1 MDIRLDGKVALVTGA
16 SSGLGERFALV
27 LAESGARVALAARQ
41 IDKLEGLK
49 AAIVKAGG
57 SAFPIGLDVTK
68 VPDIDPA
75 IERIEREFGAIDIL
89 VNNSGVSVTN
99 RFGDYTEAE
108 FDFMM
113 DTNAKGAFFVA
124 QSVGRRMLARGQ
136 GHIINI
142 ASVAAVKVVPGIG
155 AYGMTKAAVV
165 QMTKGMAVE
174 WGRRGINVNVVLP
187 GYIETGMNRDYWST
201 EGGKKL
207 ISMLP
212 RRRVGQPGDLDGLIV
227 YLASDASQFVNG
239 AVISADDGMT
249 AT

>member
-1 MDIRLDGKVALVTGA
+1 MEIRLDGKVALVTGA
-16 SSGLGERFALV
+16 SSGLGERFATV

-41 IDKLEGLK
+41 IDKLRGLQD
-49 AAIVKAGG
+49 AIEKSGG
-57 SAFPIGLDVTK
+57 AAFPIGLDVTR
-68 VPDIDPA
+68 VAEIDPA

-89 VNNSGVSVTN
+89 INNSGVSVTK
-99 RFGDYTEAE
+99 RFGDYTEDE

-124 QSVGRRMLARGQ
+124 QSVGRRMLTRGQ
-136 GHIINI
+136 GRIINI

-174 WGRRGINVNVVLP
+174 WGRRGVNVNAILP
-187 GYIETGMNRDYWST
+187 GYIETGMNREYWAT

-207 ISMLP
+207 ISLLP
-212 RRRVGQPGDLDGLIV
+212 RRRVGKPGDLDGLIV
-227 YLASDASQFVNG
+227 YLASDASHFVNG
-239 AVISADDGMT
+239 AVIAADDGMT

>member
-1 MDIRLDGKVALVTGA
+1 MEIRLDGKVALVTGA
-16 SSGLGERFALV
+16 SSGLGERFATV
-27 LAESGARVALAARQ
+27 LAESGAKVALAARQ
-41 IDKLEGLK
+41 IDKLEGLR
-49 AAIVKAGG
+49 AAIEKAGG

-68 VPDIDPA
+68 VADIDPA
-75 IERIEREFGAIDIL
+75 IECIEREFGAIDIL
-89 VNNSGVSVTN
+89 VNNSGVSVQK
-99 RFGDYTEAE
+99 RFGDYTEAD

-113 DTNAKGAFFVA
+113 DTNTKGALFVA

-136 GHIINI
+136 GRIINI

-174 WGRRGINVNVVLP
+174 WGRRGINVNAVLP
-187 GYIETGMNRDYWST
+187 GYIETGMNREYWAT

-212 RRRVGQPGDLDGLIV
+212 RKRVGQPSDLDGLIV
-227 YLASDASQFVNG
+227 YLASDASRFVNG

-249 AT
+249 AS

>member
-1 MDIRLDGKVALVTGA
+1 MEIRLDGKVALVTGA
-16 SSGLGERFALV
+16 SSGLGERFATV
-27 LAESGARVALAARQ
+27 LAESGAKVALAARQ
-41 IDKLEGLK
+41 IDKLEGLR
-49 AAIVKAGG
+49 AVIEKAGG
-57 SAFPIGLDVTK
+57 SAFPIGLDITK
-68 VPDIDPA
+68 IADIDPA

-89 VNNSGVSVTN
+89 VNNSGVSVQK
-99 RFGDYTEAE
+99 RFGDYTEAD

-113 DTNAKGAFFVA
+113 DTNAKGALFVA

-136 GHIINI
+136 GRIINI
-142 ASVAAVKVVPGIG
+142 ASVAAVKVVSGIG

-187 GYIETGMNRDYWST
+187 GYIETGMNREYWAT

-207 ISMLP
+207 VSMLP
-212 RRRVGQPGDLDGLIV
+212 RKRVGQPGDLDGLIV

-239 AVISADDGMT
+239 AVIPADDGMT
-249 AT
+249 AS

>member
-16 SSGLGERFALV
+16 SSGLGERFATA

-41 IDKLEGLK
+41 LDKLDALR
-49 AAIVKAGG
+49 AAIVKTGG
-57 SAFPIGLDVTK
+57 AAFPIALDVTK
-68 VPDIDPA
+68 IAEIDPA
-75 IERIEREFGAIDIL
+75 VDRIEREFGPIDIL
-89 VNNSGVSVTN
+89 INNSGVSVQK
-99 RFGDYTEAE
+99 RFGDYTEAD

-113 DTNAKGAFFVA
+113 DTNAKGALFVA

-136 GHIINI
+136 GRIINI

-174 WGRRGINVNVVLP
+174 WGRRGVNVNAILP
-187 GYIETGMNRDYWST
+187 GYIETGMNRDYWAT

-207 ISMLP
+207 ISLLP
-212 RRRVGQPGDLDGLIV
+212 RKRVGQPSDLDGLIV
-227 YLASDASQFVNG
+227 YLASDASHFVNG
-239 AVISADDGMT
+239 AIISADDGMT
-249 AT
+249 AA

>member
-16 SSGLGERFALV
+16 SSGLGERFAIA

-41 IDKLEGLK
+41 IDKLEHLK
-49 AAIVKAGG
+49 TAIVKAGG
-57 SAFPIGLDVTK
+57 AAFPVALDVTK
-68 VPDIDPA
+68 VAEIDPVV
-75 IERIEREFGAIDIL
+75 ERIERELGPIDIL
-89 VNNSGVSVTN
+89 INNSGVSVQK
-99 RFGDYTEAE
+99 RYGDYTEAD
-108 FDFMM
+108 FDYMM
-113 DTNAKGAFFVA
+113 DTNAKGTLFVA

-136 GHIINI
+136 GRIINI

-174 WGRRGINVNVVLP
+174 WGRRGVNVNAILP
-187 GYIETGMNRDYWST
+187 GYIETGMNREYWAT

-207 ISMLP
+207 ISILP
-212 RRRVGQPGDLDGLIV
+212 RKRVGQPSDLDGLIV
-227 YLASDASQFVNG
+227 YLASDGAHFVNG
-239 AVISADDGMT
+239 AIIPADDGMT

>member
-1 MDIRLDGKVALVTGA
+1 MEIRLDGKVALVTGA
-16 SSGLGERFALV
+16 SSGLGERFATV

-41 IDKLEGLK
+41 VDKLEGLK

-57 SAFPIGLDVTK
+57 SAFPISFDVTK

-75 IERIEREFGAIDIL
+75 IERIEREFGPIDIL
-89 VNNSGVSVTN
+89 VNNSGVSVTK

-113 DTNAKGAFFVA
+113 DTNAKGALFVA

-136 GHIINI
+136 GRIINI
-142 ASVAAVKVVPGIG
+142 ASVAAAKVVPGIG

-212 RRRVGQPGDLDGLIV
+212 RRRVGQPSDLDGLIV

-249 AT
+249 VT

>member
-1 MDIRLDGKVALVTGA
+1 MEIRLDGKVALVTGA
-16 SSGLGERFALV
+16 SSGLGERFATV
-27 LAESGARVALAARQ
+27 LAESGAKVALAARQ
-41 IDKLEGLK
+41 IDRLERLR
-49 AAIVKAGG
+49 AAIEKAGG
-57 SAFPIGLDVTK
+57 SAFPIALDVTK
-68 VPDIDPA
+68 VADIDPA
-75 IERIEREFGAIDIL
+75 IERVEREFGAIDIL
-89 VNNSGVSVTN
+89 VNNSGVSVQK
-99 RFGDYTEAE
+99 RFGDYTEAD

-113 DTNAKGAFFVA
+113 DTNAKGALFVA
-124 QSVGRRMLARGQ
+124 QSVGRRMLVRGQ
-136 GHIINI
+136 GRIINI

-174 WGRRGINVNVVLP
+174 WGRRGINVNAVLP
-187 GYIETGMNRDYWST
+187 GYIETGMNRQYWAT

-212 RRRVGQPGDLDGLIV
+212 RKRVGQPSDLDGLIV